1 MIVILGFIPWAG
13 HDAEQI
19 ERQVC
24 NQKMLKVNDSRVP
37 TKFVDVLT
45 YGLQPNANNRKMNLE
60 QIRDVL
66 SLMPR
71 VRHMHCLFLKLKFVV
86 GVP

>member
-1 MIVILGFIPWAG
+1 MSSDCCFAGFIPWAG

-24 NQKMLKVNDSRVP
+24 NQKMLKVNDSHVP
-37 TKFVDVLT
+37 SKFVDVLT
-45 YGLQPNANNRKMNLE
+45 YGLQPSISNRKMNLE

-71 VRHMHCLFLKLKFVV
+71 VSLLCYLYVV
-86 GVP
+86 